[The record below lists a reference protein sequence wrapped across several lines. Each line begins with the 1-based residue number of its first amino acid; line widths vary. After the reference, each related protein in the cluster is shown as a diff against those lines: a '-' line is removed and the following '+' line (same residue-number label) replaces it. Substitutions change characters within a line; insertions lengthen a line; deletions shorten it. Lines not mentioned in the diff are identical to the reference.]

1 MEELEYE
8 RMYEI
13 TKRVRE
19 IRKAIGYSFEDMSE
33 LLGIEPYE
41 YIVLEAGAPSMDIK
55 AYEVL
60 LDIME
65 TLLDINGMANMFGN
79 KERTLWV
86 QEHYY

>member
-1 MEELEYE
+1 MKEVEYE
-8 RMYEI
+8 RMAGI
-13 TKRVRE
+13 TKKVRE
-19 IRKAIGYSFEDMSE
+19 IRKEIGYGFEDISE

-65 TLLDINGMANMFGN
+65 TLLEMNSN
-79 KERTLWV
+79 KEPKKI
-86 QEHYY
+86 